1 MINSYQTSSEYKTVL
16 LSGSLARLF
25 GRVHRLVIDTPAEAC
40 RALAV
45 TIPGFESY
53 MRNAHLK
60 GLRFTI
66 FKGKHNI
73 SQDELKHNSGK
84 EVIRIVP
91 VIAGSKRAGV
101 LQTIIGAVLVVVGAI
116 GATWGQAFGGGAWGP
131 AAMKIG
137 AAMMIGGVAQMLS
150 PQAKGLASRQDPDN
164 MPSYAFGGPVN
175 TVAMG
180 NPVGV
185 AYGLRE
191 RGGAIISAG
200 IYVDEK
206 IG

>member
-1 MINSYQTSSEYKTVL
+1 MNQYKTVL
-16 LSGSLARLF
+16 LSGSLAALF

-40 RALAV
+40 RALSV
-45 TIPGFESY
+45 TIPGFETF
-53 MRNAHLK
+53 MQNAHLK
-60 GLRFTI
+60 GLRFAI
-66 FKGKHNI
+66 FKGRHNI
-73 SQDELKHNSGK
+73 TKEELKHNSGD

-101 LQTIIGAVLVVVGAI
+101 LQTVLGAVLVVAGVLI
-116 GATWGQAFGGGAWGP
+116 GYFSAGTMSAFGYGMA
-131 AAMKIG
+131 KFG

-200 IYVDEK
+200 IYTDDYQ
-206 IG
+206 

>member
-1 MINSYQTSSEYKTVL
+1 MNQYKTVL
-16 LSGSLARLF
+16 LSGSLAAMF
-25 GRVHRLVIDTPAEAC
+25 GRSHRLVVDTPSEAC
-40 RALAV
+40 RALSV
-45 TIPGFESY
+45 TIPGFETF
-53 MRNAHLK
+53 MQNAHLK
-60 GLRFTI
+60 GLRFAV
-66 FKGKHNI
+66 FKGKYNI
-73 SQDELKHNSGK
+73 TKEELAHNSGD

-91 VIAGSKRAGV
+91 VIAGSKRAGM
-101 LQTIIGAVLVVVGAI
+101 LQTIIGAVLVVVGVVLSF
-116 GATWGQAFGGGAWGP
+116 TP
-131 AAMKIG
+131 LAAASPYLIQMG
-137 AAMMIGGVAQMLS
+137 AAMMIGGVVQMLS

-200 IYVDEK
+200 IYTDDYQ
-206 IG
+206 

>member
-1 MINSYQTSSEYKTVL
+1 MMNEYKTVL

-40 RALAV
+40 RALSV
-45 TIPGFESY
+45 TIPGFEAF
-53 MRNAHLK
+53 MQNAHLK
-60 GLRFTI
+60 GLRFAI

-101 LQTIIGAVLVVVGAI
+101 LQTVIGAVLVVVGAI
-116 GATWGQAFGGGAWGP
+116 GAFTPFGQAFGGGAWGP

-150 PQAKGLASRQDPDN
+150 PQAKGLASRQEPDN

-200 IYVDEK
+200 IY
-206 IG
+206 IGDYR

>member
-1 MINSYQTSSEYKTVL
+1 MNTIL
-16 LSGSLARLF
+16 LSGSLATQF
-25 GRVHRLVIDTPAEAC
+25 GREHKRDISSTTEAF
-40 RALAV
+40 RALSV
-45 TIPGFESY
+45 TLPGFEAF
-53 MRNAHLK
+53 MQNAHLK
-60 GLRFTI
+60 GLRFAI
-66 FKGKHNI
+66 FKGKRNI
-73 SQDELKHNSGK
+73 GKDELKHGCGD

-101 LQTIIGAVLVVVGAI
+101 LQTVIGAVLVVAGIVASFIPGAQ
-116 GATWGQAFGGGAWGP
+116 GAAPYLIQ
-131 AAMKIG
+131 MG
-137 AAMMIGGVAQMLS
+137 AAMMIGGVVQMLS

-200 IYVDEK
+200 IYTDDYK
-206 IG
+206 

>member
-1 MINSYQTSSEYKTVL
+1 MNQYKTVL
-16 LSGSLARLF
+16 LSGSLAALF

-40 RALAV
+40 RALSV
-45 TIPGFESY
+45 TIPGFETF
-53 MRNAHLK
+53 MQNAHLK
-60 GLRFTI
+60 GLRFAV
-66 FKGKHNI
+66 FKGRHNI
-73 SQDELKHNSGK
+73 TKEELKHNSGD

-101 LQTIIGAVLVVVGAI
+101 LQTVLGAVLVVAGVLI
-116 GATWGQAFGGGAWGP
+116 GYFSAGTMSAFGYGMA
-131 AAMKIG
+131 KFG

-200 IYVDEK
+200 IYTDDYQ
-206 IG
+206 

>member
-1 MINSYQTSSEYKTVL
+1 MNQYKTVL
-16 LSGSLARLF
+16 LSGSLAALF
-25 GRVHRLVIDTPAEAC
+25 GRTHRLVIDTPAEAC
-40 RALAV
+40 RALSV
-45 TIPGFESY
+45 TIPGFEEF
-53 MRNAHLK
+53 MQNAHLK
-60 GLRFTI
+60 GLRFAV
-66 FKGKHNI
+66 FKGRHNI
-73 SQDELKHNSGK
+73 TKEELKHNSGD

-91 VIAGSKRAGV
+91 VISGSKRAGV
-101 LQTIIGAVLVVVGAI
+101 LQTILGAVLVVVGAI
-116 GATWGQAFGGGAWGP
+116 GATWGQAFGGGVWGP
-131 AAMKIG
+131 AMMKFG
-137 AAMMIGGVAQMLS
+137 AAMMIGGVVQMLS

-200 IYVDEK
+200 IYTDDYQ
-206 IG
+206 

>member
-1 MINSYQTSSEYKTVL
+1 MNQYKTVL
-16 LSGSLARLF
+16 LSGSLAALF
-25 GRVHRLVIDTPAEAC
+25 GRTHRLVIDTPAEAS
-40 RALAV
+40 RALSV
-45 TIPGFESY
+45 TIPGFEAF
-53 MRNAHLK
+53 MQNAHLK
-60 GLRFTI
+60 GLRFAV

-73 SQDELKHNSGK
+73 TKEELKHNSGD

-101 LQTIIGAVLVVVGAI
+101 LQTIIGAVIIAASVVYGYFTQDWSTASYGIQMGA
-116 GATWGQAFGGGAWGP
+116 G
-131 AAMKIG
+131 
-137 AAMMIGGVAQMLS
+137 MMIGGVVQMLS

-200 IYVDEK
+200 IYTDDYQ
-206 IG
+206 

>member
-1 MINSYQTSSEYKTVL
+1 MINEYKTVL

-25 GRVHRLVIDTPAEAC
+25 GRSHRLVIDTPAEAC
-40 RALAV
+40 RALSV
-45 TIPGFESY
+45 TIPGFEAF
-53 MRNAHLK
+53 MQNAHLK
-60 GLRFTI
+60 GLRFAI

-101 LQTIIGAVLVVVGAI
+101 LQTIIGAVLVVAGVVATFIPGAQ
-116 GATWGQAFGGGAWGP
+116 GAAPYLFQ
-131 AAMKIG
+131 MG
-137 AAMMIGGVAQMLS
+137 AAMMIGGVVQMLS

-200 IYVDEK
+200 IYTDDYK
-206 IG
+206 

>member
-1 MINSYQTSSEYKTVL
+1 MNQYKTVL
-16 LSGSLARLF
+16 LSGSLAALF
-25 GRVHRLVIDTPAEAC
+25 GRAHRLVIDTPAEAC
-40 RALAV
+40 RALSV
-45 TIPGFESY
+45 TIPGFEAF
-53 MRNAHLK
+53 MQNAHLK
-60 GLRFTI
+60 GLRFAV
-66 FKGKHNI
+66 FKGRHNI
-73 SQDELKHNSGK
+73 TKEELKHNSGD

-101 LQTIIGAVLVVVGAI
+101 LQTIIGAVLVVAGVVASFIPGAQ
-116 GATWGQAFGGGAWGP
+116 GAAPFLF
-131 AAMKIG
+131 KLG
-137 AAMMIGGVAQMLS
+137 AAMIIGGVVQMLS

-200 IYVDEK
+200 IYTDDYQ
-206 IG
+206 

>member
-101 LQTIIGAVLVVVGAI
+101 LQTIIGAVLVIA
-116 GATWGQAFGGGAWGP
+116 GGVMTIISGGTASP
-131 AAMKIG
+131 LAAGLMQMG

-150 PQAKGLASRQDPDN
+150 PQTKGLASRQDPDN

>member
-1 MINSYQTSSEYKTVL
+1 MNQYKTVL
-16 LSGSLARLF
+16 LSGSLAALF
-25 GRVHRLVIDTPAEAC
+25 GRAHRLVIDTPAEAC
-40 RALAV
+40 RALSV
-45 TIPGFESY
+45 TIPGFETF
-53 MRNAHLK
+53 MQNAHLK
-60 GLRFTI
+60 GLRFAV
-66 FKGKHNI
+66 FKGRHNI
-73 SQDELKHNSGK
+73 TKEELKHNSGD

-91 VIAGSKRAGV
+91 VITGSKRAGV
-101 LQTIIGAVLVVVGAI
+101 LQTVIGAVLVVAGIVASFIPGVQGAAPYLI
-116 GATWGQAFGGGAWGP
+116 Q
-131 AAMKIG
+131 MG
-137 AAMMIGGVAQMLS
+137 AAMMIGGVVQMLS

-200 IYVDEK
+200 IYTDDYQ
-206 IG
+206 

>member
-1 MINSYQTSSEYKTVL
+1 MIKYNTVL
-16 LSGSLARLF
+16 LSGSLAALF
-25 GRVHRLVIDTPAEAC
+25 GRTHRLVIDTPAEAC
-40 RALAV
+40 RALSV
-45 TIPGFESY
+45 TIPGFEAF
-53 MRNAHLK
+53 MQNAHLK
-60 GLRFTI
+60 GLRFAV
-66 FKGKHNI
+66 FKGRHNI
-73 SQDELKHNSGK
+73 TKEELKHNSGD

-101 LQTIIGAVLVVVGAI
+101 LQTVLGAVLVVAGVLI
-116 GATWGQAFGGGAWGP
+116 GYFSAGTMSAFGYGMA
-131 AAMKIG
+131 KFG
-137 AAMMIGGVAQMLS
+137 AAMMIGGVVQMLS

-180 NPVGV
+180 IPVGV

-200 IYVDEK
+200 IYTDDYQ
-206 IG
+206 

>member
-1 MINSYQTSSEYKTVL
+1 MNQYKTVL
-16 LSGSLARLF
+16 LSGSLAALF
-25 GRVHRLVIDTPAEAC
+25 GRAHRLVIDTPAEAC
-40 RALAV
+40 RALSV
-45 TIPGFESY
+45 TIPGFEAF
-53 MRNAHLK
+53 MQNAHLK
-60 GLRFTI
+60 GLRFVV
-66 FKGKHNI
+66 FKGRHNI
-73 SQDELKHNSGK
+73 AKEELKHNSGD

-101 LQTIIGAVLVVVGAI
+101 LQTIIGAVIIAASVVYGYFTQDWSTASYGIQMGA
-116 GATWGQAFGGGAWGP
+116 G
-131 AAMKIG
+131 
-137 AAMMIGGVAQMLS
+137 MMIGGVVQMLS

-200 IYVDEK
+200 IYTDDYQ
-206 IG
+206 

>member
-1 MINSYQTSSEYKTVL
+1 MNQYKTVL
-16 LSGSLARLF
+16 LSGSLAALF

-40 RALAV
+40 RALSV
-45 TIPGFESY
+45 TIPGFETF
-53 MRNAHLK
+53 MQNAHLK
-60 GLRFTI
+60 GLRFAV
-66 FKGKHNI
+66 FKGRHNI
-73 SQDELKHNSGK
+73 TKEELRHNSGD

-101 LQTIIGAVLVVVGAI
+101 LQTVLGAVLVVAGVLI
-116 GATWGQAFGGGAWGP
+116 GYFSAGTMSAFGYGMA
-131 AAMKIG
+131 KFG

-200 IYVDEK
+200 IYTDDYQ
-206 IG
+206 

>member
-1 MINSYQTSSEYKTVL
+1 MNQYKTVL
-16 LSGSLARLF
+16 LSGSLAALF
-25 GRVHRLVIDTPAEAC
+25 GRAHRLVIDTPAEAC
-40 RALAV
+40 RALSV
-45 TIPGFESY
+45 TIPGFEAF
-53 MRNAHLK
+53 MQNAHLK
-60 GLRFTI
+60 GLRFAV
-66 FKGKHNI
+66 FKGRHNI
-73 SQDELKHNSGK
+73 TKEELKHNSGD

-101 LQTIIGAVLVVVGAI
+101 LQTVLGAVLVVAGVLI
-116 GATWGQAFGGGAWGP
+116 GYFSAGTMSAFGYGMA
-131 AAMKIG
+131 KFG

-200 IYVDEK
+200 IYTDDYQ
-206 IG
+206 

>member
-1 MINSYQTSSEYKTVL
+1 MNQYKTVL
-16 LSGSLARLF
+16 LSGSLAALF

-40 RALAV
+40 RALSV
-45 TIPGFESY
+45 TIPGFETF
-53 MRNAHLK
+53 MQNAHLK
-60 GLRFTI
+60 GLRFAV
-66 FKGKHNI
+66 FKGRHNI
-73 SQDELKHNSGK
+73 TKEELKHNSGD

-91 VIAGSKRAGV
+91 VITGSKRAGV
-101 LQTIIGAVLVVVGAI
+101 LQTIIGAVLVVAGVVASFIPGAQ
-116 GATWGQAFGGGAWGP
+116 GAAPFLF
-131 AAMKIG
+131 KLG
-137 AAMMIGGVAQMLS
+137 AAMIIGGVVQMLS
-150 PQAKGLASRQDPDN
+150 PQAKGLSTRQDPDN

-200 IYVDEK
+200 IYTDDYQ
-206 IG
+206 

>member
-1 MINSYQTSSEYKTVL
+1 MNNEYKTVL

-25 GRVHRLVIDTPAEAC
+25 GRSHRLVIDTPAEAC
-40 RALAV
+40 RALSV
-45 TIPGFESY
+45 TIPGFEAF
-53 MRNAHLK
+53 MQNAHLK
-60 GLRFTI
+60 GLRFAI

-91 VIAGSKRAGV
+91 VIAGSKRAGT
-101 LQTIIGAVLVVVGAI
+101 LQTIVGAVLVVAGAVI
-116 GATWGQAFGGGAWGP
+116 TYFGGGQVGIP
-131 AAMKIG
+131 MMKMG
-137 AAMMIGGVAQMLS
+137 AAMMIGGVVQMLS

-200 IYVDEK
+200 IYTDDYR
-206 IG
+206 

>member
-1 MINSYQTSSEYKTVL
+1 MNNQYKTIL

-25 GRVHRLVIDTPAEAC
+25 GRTHRLVIDTPAEAC
-40 RALAV
+40 RALSV
-45 TIPGFESY
+45 TIPGFESF
-53 MRNAHLK
+53 MQNAHLK
-60 GLRFTI
+60 GLRFAV
-66 FKGKHNI
+66 FKGRQNI
-73 SQDELKHNSGK
+73 TKEELKHNSGD

-91 VIAGSKRAGV
+91 VIAGSKRGGA
-101 LQTIIGAVLVVVGAI
+101 LQTILGAVLVVAGVVVGVVAGWT
-116 GATWGQAFGGGAWGP
+116 GAGGVVASG
-131 AAMKIG
+131 MIKFG
-137 AAMMIGGVAQMLS
+137 AAMMIGGVVQMLS

-200 IYVDEK
+200 IYTDDYK
-206 IG
+206 

>member
-1 MINSYQTSSEYKTVL
+1 MNQYKTVL
-16 LSGSLARLF
+16 LSGSLAALF
-25 GRVHRLVIDTPAEAC
+25 GRTHRLVINTPAEAC
-40 RALAV
+40 RALSV
-45 TIPGFESY
+45 TIPGFEAF
-53 MRNAHLK
+53 MQNAHLK
-60 GLRFTI
+60 GLRFAV

-73 SQDELKHNSGK
+73 TKEELKHNSGD

-91 VIAGSKRAGV
+91 VITGSKRAGA
-101 LQTIIGAVLVVVGAI
+101 LQTILGAVMVVAGIVVGVVA
-116 GATWGQAFGGGAWGP
+116 GWTGVGGAVASG
-131 AAMKIG
+131 MIKFG
-137 AAMMIGGVAQMLS
+137 AAMMIGGVVQMLS

-200 IYVDEK
+200 IYTDDYQ
-206 IG
+206 

>member
-1 MINSYQTSSEYKTVL
+1 MNQYKTVL
-16 LSGSLARLF
+16 LSGSLTAMF
-25 GRVHRLVIDTPAEAC
+25 GRTHRLVIDTPAEAC
-40 RALAV
+40 RALSV
-45 TIPGFESY
+45 IIPGFEVY
-53 MRNAHLK
+53 MQNAHLK
-60 GLRFTI
+60 GLRFAV

-73 SQDELKHNSGK
+73 TKEELKHNSGD

-101 LQTIIGAVLVVVGAI
+101 LQTIIGAVLVVAGVVASFIPGAQ
-116 GATWGQAFGGGAWGP
+116 GAAPFLF
-131 AAMKIG
+131 KLG
-137 AAMMIGGVAQMLS
+137 AAMIIGGVVQMLS

-200 IYVDEK
+200 IYTDDYQ
-206 IG
+206 

>member
-1 MINSYQTSSEYKTVL
+1 MNQYKTVL
-16 LSGSLARLF
+16 LSGSLAALF
-25 GRVHRLVIDTPAEAC
+25 GRAHRLVIDTPAEAC
-40 RALAV
+40 RALSV
-45 TIPGFESY
+45 TIPGFEAF
-53 MRNAHLK
+53 MQNAHLK
-60 GLRFTI
+60 GLRFAV
-66 FKGKHNI
+66 FKGRHNI
-73 SQDELKHNSGK
+73 TKEELKHNSGD

-101 LQTIIGAVLVVVGAI
+101 LQTIIGAVIIAASVVYGYFTQDWSTASYGIQMGA
-116 GATWGQAFGGGAWGP
+116 G
-131 AAMKIG
+131 
-137 AAMMIGGVAQMLS
+137 MMIGGVVQMLS

-200 IYVDEK
+200 IYTDDYQ
-206 IG
+206 

>member
-1 MINSYQTSSEYKTVL
+1 MNQYKTVL
-16 LSGSLARLF
+16 LSGSLAALF
-25 GRVHRLVIDTPAEAC
+25 GRAHRLVIDTPAEAC
-40 RALAV
+40 RALSV
-45 TIPGFESY
+45 TIPGFEAF
-53 MRNAHLK
+53 MQNAHLK
-60 GLRFTI
+60 GLRFVV
-66 FKGKHNI
+66 FKGRHNI
-73 SQDELKHNSGK
+73 AKEELKHNSGD

-101 LQTIIGAVLVVVGAI
+101 LQTIIGAVIIAASVVYGYFTQDWSTASYGIQMGA
-116 GATWGQAFGGGAWGP
+116 G
-131 AAMKIG
+131 
-137 AAMMIGGVAQMLS
+137 MMIGGVVQMLS

-164 MPSYAFGGPVN
+164 MPSYAFGSPVN

-200 IYVDEK
+200 IYTDDYQ
-206 IG
+206 